1 MISRFAPDASA
12 SNDLYVSARAREY
25 ARRMLKKTHLLA
37 ALLLAPMLTSVALA
51 HPGYGPHIHPEDVR
65 SVVMTA
71 VGVLAS
77 IGLAGWIKILRDEAP
92 ARKSRRR

>member
-1 MISRFAPDASA
+1 
-12 SNDLYVSARAREY
+12 L
-25 ARRMLKKTHLLA
+25 
-37 ALLLAPMLTSVALA
+37 ALA

-65 SVVMTA
+65 SVVTTA

-77 IGLAGWIKILRDEAP
+77 VGLAGWIRILRAESP